1 MLAIEMN
8 TLKLTTI
15 AITLILSMFLMLWVL
30 VPWFKKQNGRRW
42 AWVLLIAGLVYPVVY
57 SYWFNASGEA
67 IAEMMQFANGIE
79 PESSPQVDA
88 FSNVYYIFFLSFAV
102 FYRKDRIAE
111 NAMFLWLAN
120 TSRFIGLASIYV
132 AAAAFGV
139 GSNYLSVSQPEQLP
153 RWALMVAA
161 MLALTYG
168 LLRACCW
175 LMGKLE
181 GRKKII
187 YVIDALIAVYLIW
200 DFWPTASQPD
210 QFSETLTKGLFTG
223 NSTAV
228 YTGVLMV
235 LEDAAIVAL
244 VFVIAALVMKNIYD
258 EKERAALAA
267 RSEVLYDYIT
277 KSQDL
282 RDETHKLRHDTQN
295 QLLTVKTL
303 LDEGETEKAA
313 DMADKLSGAVT
324 VLPRVDYCENTLVNA
339 VLANKEPLCR
349 EAGIETEYSLNL
361 PPEIGVAD
369 EDLVSA
375 LANLLDNAIK
385 ACRKLPE
392 GVEKRIA
399 LTAEKKDD
407 ILLLKCVNSADP
419 EEKRELSRLKKPGKD
434 GHGWGLRILRDMAK
448 RYDGSFK
455 MTDAGDTV
463 DAVLMLKEK
472 ALS

>member
-102 FYRKDRIAE
+102 FYRKDRTAE

-210 QFSETLTKGLFTG
+210 QFGDTLAKGIYTG

-228 YTGVLMV
+228 FTGTMIV
-235 LEDAAIVAL
+235 LEDAAVVAL

-258 EKERAALAA
+258 EKERAVLAQRA
-267 RSEVLYDYIT
+267 ELVERMYAGTPSDDVI
-277 KSQDL
+277 
-282 RDETHKLRHDTQN
+282 
-295 QLLTVKTL
+295 
-303 LDEGETEKAA
+303 
-313 DMADKLSGAVT
+313 
-324 VLPRVDYCENTLVNA
+324 LPR
-339 VLANKEPLCR
+339 R
-349 EAGIETEYSLNL
+349 
-361 PPEIGVAD
+361 
-369 EDLVSA
+369 
-375 LANLLDNAIK
+375 
-385 ACRKLPE
+385 
-392 GVEKRIA
+392 
-399 LTAEKKDD
+399 
-407 ILLLKCVNSADP
+407 
-419 EEKRELSRLKKPGKD
+419 
-434 GHGWGLRILRDMAK
+434 
-448 RYDGSFK
+448 
-455 MTDAGDTV
+455 
-463 DAVLMLKEK
+463 
-472 ALS
+472 